1 MAYTNEQRKAYY
13 EENKEKI
20 LAQKKVHYLENKEK
34 ILAQQ
39 KVYKQEN
46 KEKILARQKSYD
58 LKHKEERA
66 VYRSTEKGFLFK
78 LYSDCKSNT
87 KKKQAKDLSKEW
99 SFLSKEEFLEAWDE
113 HKAEHGYNCG
123 YYNDEPIIMQRSAPN
138 KNGKR
143 NPTPKNLLSVD
154 CLNPE
159 KGYTKENIVFCGW
172 DVNRRKNAVRKKDCY
187 LFLKKYEERNQ

>member
-1 MAYTNEQRKAYY
+1 MAYKNKEDATAYQKAYR
-13 EENKEKI
+13 K
-20 LAQKKVHYLENKEK
+20 
-34 ILAQQ
+34 
-39 KVYKQEN
+39 EN

-99 SFLSKEEFLEAWDE
+99 SFLSKEEFLEAWEE
-113 HKAEHGYNCG
+113 HKAKYGMTCG
-123 YYNDEPIIMQRSAPN
+123 YTGEPIIIQATAPA

-143 NPTPKNLLSVD
+143 NPVPKNLLSVD